1 MMVNRKSIAGLL
13 FVLVFL
19 GKAVSFAE
27 EQDSVYTVHPPQLSV
42 PGGKP
47 GETRRIIMQFDY
59 WTLICDENKT
69 MKQGICNV
77 TQTIHDDKE
86 GNKVFSW
93 SLVSTKNGQPVML
106 LRTLPNAN
114 TNAPIE
120 VFMEGVKKPLLI
132 NYKQCNQEICLAQYP
147 VGPVLMKQI
156 SKSSN
161 VRISY
166 QLKEG
171 KTISFVAPFKGLSEA
186 LFSLQ

>member
-1 MMVNRKSIAGLL
+1 MIKNRKYIAGLL

-19 GKAVSFAE
+19 GKAVSFANE
-27 EQDSVYTVHPPQLSV
+27 EDSIYTVHPPQLSV
-42 PGGKP
+42 PSGKP
-47 GETRRIIMQFDY
+47 GEIRRIIMQFHY

-69 MKQGICNV
+69 VKQGICNV
-77 TQTIHDDKE
+77 TQTIYNDKE

-93 SLVSTKNGQPVML
+93 SLVSTKGGQPVML

-114 TNAPIE
+114 TNVPIQ

-132 NYKQCNQEICLAQYP
+132 SYKQCNKEICLAQYP
-147 VGPVLMKQI
+147 IGPVLMEQI

-171 KTISFVAPFKGLSEA
+171 KTLSFVTPFKGLNEA

>member
-1 MMVNRKSIAGLL
+1 MIRNRKYITSLL
-13 FVLVFL
+13 FILVFL

-27 EQDSVYTVHPPQLSV
+27 EQESVYTVHPPQLSV

-69 MKQGICNV
+69 IKQGICNV
-77 TQTIHDDKE
+77 TQTIHNDKE

-114 TNAPIE
+114 TNAPIQ
-120 VFMEGVKKPLLI
+120 VFMEGVEKPLLI
-132 NYKQCNQEICLAQYP
+132 SYKQCNREICLAQYP

-171 KTISFVAPFKGLSEA
+171 KTLSFVAPFKGLGEA
-186 LFSLQ
+186 LLSLQ